1 GQRARRAVSRCPPRR
16 SSDLRRSAPEGSVG
30 QAAAQPVAAAEE
42 VLEQLR
48 HARVVDRAALA
59 VVEQVLLADVGDV
72 GRVLVL
78 SEQVVERLIAA
89 RAHLLGDG
97 LVPFLAVGE
106 DRVDVEHDAAEVEQL
121 VAYDVADREA
131 RLRVS
136 RSLDPPASL
145 RRIELRPFHDVT
157 RYGYTQGKA
166 RFRP

>member
-1 GQRARRAVSRCPPRR
+1 
-16 SSDLRRSAPEGSVG
+16 
-30 QAAAQPVAAAEE
+30 
-42 VLEQLR
+42 
-48 HARVVDRAALA
+48 

-166 RFRP
+166 RFRRVQSPAGACPGGEPPGKCSDGLGKRASLR